1 MGAPRCGSGLCIL
14 NLTDIAETSSI
25 VNAPGLNAAET
36 AQELRISV
44 RKRSRKTADKTR
56 NGEFAAVRSLSVV
69 ERDVRSKFWC
79 RRRPCCRSYC
89 RRPR

>member
-25 VNAPGLNAAET
+25 VNAPGLTAET

-44 RKRSRKTADKTR
+44 RKQAERPLTK
-56 NGEFAAVRSLSVV
+56 LSTVNSQGPQ
-69 ERDVRSKFWC
+69 RA
-79 RRRPCCRSYC
+79 
-89 RRPR
+89 